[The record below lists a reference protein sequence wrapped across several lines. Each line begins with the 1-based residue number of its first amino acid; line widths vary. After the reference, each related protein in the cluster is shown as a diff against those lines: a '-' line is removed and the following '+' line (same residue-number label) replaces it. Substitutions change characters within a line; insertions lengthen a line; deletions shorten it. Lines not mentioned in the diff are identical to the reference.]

1 MKRLLSILLA
11 LILGLAPSL
20 MALPAGALTLI
31 AGNRDEANLPACCRR
46 NGAHHC
52 HMNAE
57 QMRRMM
63 AASSGETTLGAPSCC
78 PSYPRSVATSV
89 SSEHALVA
97 SVGGQS
103 TLLVERRTPQSSRAA
118 ALISARRTW
127 PKRGPP
133 SLL

>member
-11 LILGLAPSL
+11 LLLGLAPSL
-20 MALPAGALTLI
+20 AALPAGALSRI
-31 AGNRDEANLPACCRR
+31 MGSSDEANLPACCRR

-52 HMNAE
+52 HMNAG

-63 AASSGETTLGAPSCC
+63 AANSGETTLAAPSCC
-78 PSYPRSVATSV
+78 PCYPRSVATSV

-97 SVGGQS
+97 RSVAQS
-103 TLLVERRTPQSSRAA
+103 NLLAGRRTAQSSRAA
-118 ALISARRTW
+118 ALVSARRTW

-133 SLL
+133 YLL